1 VSARAKKHHPEASGE
16 ATDDPKSDFS
26 AGLADYHDPTA
37 GFGGGTPAYSAL
49 TLRLALAIF
58 GAVLCGGAAVV
69 IALTTHHVG
78 FTVVFA
84 VLAVIAVVDVAV
96 ILRRKR
102 RGEPG

>member
-1 VSARAKKHHPEASGE
+1 VSARAKKHHLEASSK
-16 ATDDPKSDFS
+16 ATDDPKPDFS

-58 GAVLCGGAAVV
+58 GAVLCGGAAVA

-84 VLAVIAVVDVAV
+84 VLAVIAMVDIVV

>member
-1 VSARAKKHHPEASGE
+1 
-16 ATDDPKSDFS
+16 
-26 AGLADYHDPTA
+26 
-37 GFGGGTPAYSAL
+37 
-49 TLRLALAIF
+49 
-58 GAVLCGGAAVV
+58 VV